1 MTKIVPVILSG
12 GSGTRLWPLSR
23 SSYPKQLL
31 DLTSDRTMLQETAA
45 RVSESEIFTP
55 PIVISNDAHRFT
67 IASQMAEFGVKMAA
81 HILEPVGRNTA
92 PAAVV
97 AALAAEELFPGCQI
111 LILPA
116 DHFIQKP
123 GAFVEAVKLGSVA
136 AAQGNLMTFG
146 VVPTHADTGFG
157 YIKVGPGE
165 GGVHDVAEFV
175 EKPNF
180 ETAERYVAS
189 GDYYWNAGI
198 FLFSAET
205 LLSEAE
211 RHCPEIL
218 NACRVS
224 FSQANTDLDFLRLE
238 VESFKKCP
246 SDSIDFAIMEKTD
259 RAKSVPVS
267 MGWNDVGSWRALWE
281 LGAQDEDGNVTLGDV
296 VAIDSSD
303 SYIRAQDSLVTTL
316 GVQGLVVIQ
325 TPDAILVADKSK
337 VSEIRSIVAHLEE
350 TGRDEHAFHQ
360 KVHRPWGY
368 YESLDVGLKH
378 QVKHIYVKPGASLSL
393 QMHHRRAEHWVVVE
407 GCAVVT
413 VGETTKEMRENE
425 SVYIPIGSK
434 HRLENATGDPLH
446 LIEVQTGDYLG
457 EDDIVRFDDIYGRK
471 EA

>member
-31 DLTSDRTMLQETAA
+31 DLTSERTMLQETVA
-45 RVSESEIFTP
+45 RVTESEIFTP
-55 PIVISNDAHRFT
+55 PVVISNDAHRFT
-67 IASQMAEFGVKMAA
+67 IASQMADFGVAMAA

-97 AALAAEELFPGCQI
+97 AALAAEQLFPGCQI

-116 DHFIQKP
+116 DHFIEKP
-123 GAFVEAVKLGSVA
+123 GAFVEAVKLGATA
-136 AAQGNLMTFG
+136 AAQGGLITFG
-146 VVPTHADTGFG
+146 IVPTHADTGFG
-157 YIKVGPGE
+157 YIRVGPGE
-165 GGVHDVAEFV
+165 GGVHEVAEFV
-175 EKPNF
+175 EKPNL
-180 ETAERYVAS
+180 ETAEEYVAS

-205 LLSEAE
+205 LLEEAN

-218 NACRVS
+218 AACRAS
-224 FSQANTDLDFLRLE
+224 YASARQDLDFLRLDS
-238 VESFKKCP
+238 ESFEQCP

-281 LGAQDEDGNVTLGDV
+281 LGAQDANANVTLGDV
-296 VAIDSSD
+296 IAIDSAD
-303 SYIRAQDSLVTTL
+303 SYIRAQDSLVATL
-316 GVQGLVVIQ
+316 GIKGLVVIQ
-325 TPDAILVADKSK
+325 TPDAILVADKAK
-337 VSEIRSIVAHLEE
+337 VSEIKSIVAHLEE
-350 TGRDEHAFHQ
+350 NGRGEHAFHQ

-393 QMHHRRAEHWVVVE
+393 QLHNRRAEHWVVVE
-407 GCAVVT
+407 GKALVT
-413 VGETTKEMRENE
+413 VGDETREMQENE
-425 SVYIPIGSK
+425 SVYIPIGSR
-434 HRLENATGDPLH
+434 HRLENSTGSPLH

-457 EDDIVRFDDIYGRK
+457 EDDIVRFEDIYGRK
-471 EA
+471 EE